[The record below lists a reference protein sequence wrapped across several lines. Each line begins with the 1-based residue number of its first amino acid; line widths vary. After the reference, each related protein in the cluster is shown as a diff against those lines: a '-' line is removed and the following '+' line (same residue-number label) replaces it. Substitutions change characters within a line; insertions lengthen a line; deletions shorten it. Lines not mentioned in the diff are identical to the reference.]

1 MFIFLLIMGLL
12 FLCCV
17 LQLVFAIR
25 MYTQHK
31 RFQEKIIRFLTAPDD
46 PSWY

>member
-1 MFIFLLIMGLL
+1 MFIFLLMMALI
-12 FLCCV
+12 LCFMV
-17 LQLVFAIR
+17 AQLVSSILT
-25 MYTQHK
+25 YTQHK